1 MISFRLRLAAAVAA
15 IAIFAAACYALVRA
29 QRPIAAALFAPAAL
43 LCLPLFA
50 SNRPPRM
57 EDWPV
62 LNENVARFR
71 TAGLVCFSMAIV
83 VHTATVVMRLGT
95 PVTERFAAF
104 GVAWWTVGFG
114 LVPFTLYFASR
125 RAMLEDDSVD

>member
-15 IAIFAAACYALVRA
+15 IAIFAAACYLLVRA
-29 QRPIAAALFAPAAL
+29 HRPIGAVFFAPAAL

-50 SNRPPRM
+50 SNRPPR
-57 EDWPV
+57 EEEWAV

-71 TAGLVCFSMAIV
+71 TAGLICFSIAVLVHV
-83 VHTATVVMRLGT
+83 VAD
-95 PVTERFAAF
+95 ERFAAL
-104 GVAWWTVGFG
+104 GVAWWAVGFG

>member
-1 MISFRLRLAAAVAA
+1 MISFRRRLAAAVAA
-15 IAIFAAACYALVRA
+15 IAIFAAGCYVLVRA
-29 QRPIAAALFAPAAL
+29 QRPIAALLFAPAAL

-57 EDWPV
+57 EEWPA

-71 TAGLVCFSMAIV
+71 TAGLICFTIAILA
-83 VHTATVVMRLGT
+83 HTATMLIRLGT
-95 PVTERFAAF
+95 PVSERIAAF
-104 GVAWWTVGFG
+104 GVAWWAVGFG

-125 RAMLEDDSVD
+125 RAMLEDDSAD

>member
-15 IAIFAAACYALVRA
+15 IAIFAAACYVLIRA
-29 QRPIAAALFAPAAL
+29 QRPIAAVFFAPAAL

-50 SNRPPRM
+50 SNRPPRL
-57 EDWPV
+57 EEWPA

-71 TAGLVCFSMAIV
+71 TAGLICFSIAIL
-83 VHTATVVMRLGT
+83 VHTTAGA
-95 PVTERFAAF
+95 RFAAF
-104 GVAWWTVGFG
+104 GVAWWAVGFG

-125 RAMLEDDSVD
+125 RAMLEDDSAD